1 MRSVVN
7 EQNIETAFERK
18 RKARATVGQYDPN
31 PLGYKRIAMVK
42 AIGCDSERR
51 SQSPNLYLSSDRGL

>member
-1 MRSVVN
+1 MQSVAN

-31 PLGYKRIAMVK
+31 PLGYTRIAMVK
-42 AIGCDSERR
+42 AIGRHSERR
-51 SQSPNLYLSSDRGL
+51 S